1 MSFKFLKKGNT
12 VCLWQLVSW
21 PVSHFWDIWSRN
33 SFRFTYYLWY
43 TYLLILYILHYGN
56 SKAIMSISHFL
67 LISWLSWILAL
78 ILIETPK
85 KLTKWFLM
93 HVICNL
99 GIQIQKSKMDLD
111 IGALRI
117 CCRKKNTDHNALIGF
132 WFNSPVTPSI
142 CPAWIKVKCRGSSHN
157 VVLATCSAVLFC
169 LVNQPKSH

>member
-78 ILIETPK
+78 ILK
-85 KLTKWFLM
+85 KTRWFLM
-93 HVICNL
+93 HVICRNSNPKIKNGFGYWGTQHIL
-99 GIQIQKSKMDLD
+99 Q
-111 IGALRI
+111 
-117 CCRKKNTDHNALIGF
+117 KKNTDHNALIGF
-132 WFNSPVTPSI
+132 WFNSPVHPQFALPEKKLNTGGPLI
-142 CPAWIKVKCRGSSHN
+142 MWSSLH
-157 VVLATCSAVLFC
+157 AVRFC
-169 LVNQPKSH
+169 FV